1 MQMVLF
7 GQSKAGTLLLLLL
20 ASPRAGLDLPLKALA
35 WEDADGRVWLS
46 ANAPEYVLA
55 RHGLPDALIANI
67 AGARSPGAG
76 GRLSFGLSDLRARS
90 RCAQKQPPD

>member
-1 MQMVLF
+1 MIVFARIDFSGDAQRAGLALRPMQMVLF
-7 GQSKAGTLLLLLL
+7 GQSKAGTLLLL

-67 AGARSPGAG
+67 AGARA
-76 GRLSFGLSDLRARS
+76 LLEQAAD
-90 RCAQKQPPD
+90 